1 MDGIKLDWNLFT
13 GLGYISLIYFRS
25 VSLYERQVIIDLPL
39 IVKLSAF
46 LLQGTLRSEEAPGP
60 LELLAGRVQHHRHH
74 QNLAGIPHWVGPA
87 WALPHSL

>member
-25 VSLYERQVIIDLPL
+25 VSLYERQVIPL

-46 LLQGTLRSEEAPGP
+46 LLQRTLRSEEAPGP

-74 QNLAGIPHWVGPA
+74 QDLAGVPHWAGPA
-87 WALPHSL
+87 WALLHSL